1 MASAVA
7 HGNGGFG
14 MSVGTPA
21 HSISGSQSKKGRT
34 KMELVF
40 NIAVFTIFLVLW
52 VAFAYALVANQGG
65 LDNIWKTIQGLPLI
79 AQAVVW
85 VLFLPVT
92 IGLWIW
98 ESAWPLL
105 VRLPL
110 VAALAGWN
118 IWMFFPFKG

>member
-1 MASAVA
+1 M
-7 HGNGGFG
+7 GCL
-14 MSVGTPA
+14 
-21 HSISGSQSKKGRT
+21 R
-34 KMELVF
+34 LR
-40 NIAVFTIFLVLW
+40 
-52 VAFAYALVANQGG
+52 ALREPSG

-79 AQAVVW
+79 AQAIVW

-110 VAALAGWN
+110 VGALAGWN

>member
-1 MASAVA
+1 M
-7 HGNGGFG
+7 N
-14 MSVGTPA
+14 VGAPA
-21 HSISGSQSKKGRT
+21 QPISGSESKEERT

-40 NIAVFTIFLVLW
+40 NIVVFTIFLVLW
-52 VAFAYALVANQGG
+52 VAFAYGLVANQGG

-79 AQAVVW
+79 VQAIVW